1 MADLTNREQGKIFEE
16 LFLKQAQRLG
26 ITCLRNYQTCRF
38 LFKGRVQVIP
48 GQLDF
53 TLITQDGKVGFFDCK
68 TFDSNH
74 FTFSQLTEHQVI
86 RSVLYNDNQ
95 VPSGFVVWF
104 RPINSIV
111 YFTGLTIAFKGSGSR
126 FNSSDGIYLG
136 RFEQFNLNIIMNKP

>member
-1 MADLTNREQGKIFEE
+1 MTNREQGKIFEE

-53 TLITQDGKVGFFDCK
+53 TLITQNGKVGFFDCK
-68 TFDSNH
+68 TFDNDY

-86 RSVLYNDNQ
+86 RSVLYNDNL

-111 YFTGLTIAFKGSGSR
+111 YFTGLTIALKGEGSR
-126 FNSSDGIYLG
+126 FTQNDGLCLG
-136 RFEQFNLNIIMNKP
+136 RFENFDLKLIIN